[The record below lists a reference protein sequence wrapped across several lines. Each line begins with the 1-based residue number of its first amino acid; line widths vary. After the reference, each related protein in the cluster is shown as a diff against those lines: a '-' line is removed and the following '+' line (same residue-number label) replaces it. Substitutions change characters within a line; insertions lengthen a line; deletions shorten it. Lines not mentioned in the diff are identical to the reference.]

1 MKRYTVQI
9 TDRALADMEE
19 IYNYIAIQLQAPEN
33 AIGQYNRIA
42 EAIEGLCVFPERIK
56 LMESDPER
64 MMGLRQLVIDNY
76 SAFYVIGNM
85 QVIVTRVLYSAID
98 ISKRLIAVSYTHLR
112 AHET

>member
-1 MKRYTVQI
+1 MKHYTVQL

-76 SAFYVIGNM
+76 SAFYVIENM

-98 ISKRLIAVSYTHLR
+98 ISKRLIENNRHI
-112 AHET
+112 E